1 MTNKITYLNDGE
13 FCIIKK
19 DHVEFFNEDGAK
31 INKKVLELS
40 LEDESMI
47 KVIINISWLKK

>member
-19 DHVEFFNEDGAK
+19 DHVEFFSEEGAK

-40 LEDESMI
+40 SKEEKLSLI
-47 KVIINISWLKK
+47 HISEPTRR